1 MFDVIKKMQCTICK
15 MIALIDALKK
25 YFQNALDKN
34 LSTDRLQLTKKFK
47 STKETPK
54 FKICTFQ
61 MR

>member
-1 MFDVIKKMQCTICK
+1 